1 MPSTSTSLARTML
14 HGLRTSCCG
23 VCSLHHA
30 CREAVSENNA
40 VQSKYQNNEV
50 DQFYFQDIDQIK
62 GKKKKSIQNENESDP
77 VEKKNLHEKKHL
89 HEKQNLHE
97 NRYASEEQ
105 NIAEHSQKLEHLLE
119 LSLGAMLIV
128 SEHDGSIEVLYREP
142 HEGSGERDDYFHF
155 GENCEKC
162 EHMQV
167 MSVKSPKI
175 LLLGEQE
182 IWKRSST
189 SATRTDGQSD

>member
-1 MPSTSTSLARTML
+1 M
-14 HGLRTSCCG
+14 
-23 VCSLHHA
+23 
-30 CREAVSENNA
+30 
-40 VQSKYQNNEV
+40 QFKYQNNEV

-62 GKKKKSIQNENESDP
+62 AKKTSIQNENESDP

-128 SEHDGSIEVLYREP
+128 SELKVEIVQMMVQLKCYIENHTKDLA
-142 HEGSGERDDYFHF
+142 
-155 GENCEKC
+155 
-162 EHMQV
+162 
-167 MSVKSPKI
+167 SVTTISTLARI
-175 LLLGEQE
+175 A
-182 IWKRSST
+182 RSVST
-189 SATRTDGQSD
+189 CR

>member
-40 VQSKYQNNEV
+40 VQSKYQNDEV

-62 GKKKKSIQNENESDP
+62 GKKKKSSQNENESDP

-128 SEHDGSIEVLYREP
+128 SELKVEIVHMMVQLKCYIENHTKDLA
-142 HEGSGERDDYFHF
+142 
-155 GENCEKC
+155 
-162 EHMQV
+162 
-167 MSVKSPKI
+167 SVTTISTLARI
-175 LLLGEQE
+175 A
-182 IWKRSST
+182 RSVST
-189 SATRTDGQSD
+189 CR